1 MSVFVNLIPQSGHFL
16 FLLIVVSS
24 IHLLQNR
31 CGQVLSTTS
40 RYLSPVQLH
49 IILPLYS
56 YSSILSNSFFSA
68 LEFRLSRRVFQLTN
82 LWSQRL
88 FLILKLLKLSLFL
101 CIFVIDILDNDL
113 FLRNISFIFFY
124 QFFLIQA
131 KFDNLSEFLL
141 NYLSLH

>member
-56 YSSILSNSFFSA
+56 YSSILSNSFSA
-68 LEFRLSRRVFQLTN
+68 LEFRLSRRVFSWRISDLSVYFSF
-82 LWSQRL
+82 WSFWSCL
-88 FLILKLLKLSLFL
+88 YFYAFSSLIFLIM
-101 CIFVIDILDNDL
+101 
-113 FLRNISFIFFY
+113 ISFSEISLLFSSTNFFWDSS
-124 QFFLIQA
+124 QIW
-131 KFDNLSEFLL
+131 
-141 NYLSLH
+141 